1 MNDILHLKGK
11 FEQKERTNR
20 PSGPKLPKNA
30 IVSIKEVE
38 ELCDDLLKM
47 ESFWSTQTIFS
58 AGWSAYIIKR

>member
-58 AGWSAYIIKR
+58 